1 MKNSP
6 GVSPTLLVDTHCHLD
21 VEPLGKDVAG
31 VLARARAAGVEQIV
45 APAYD
50 VASWP
55 VVAALGDGGRVFPA
69 LGLHPWVAHEELDLL
84 RLKEALLNCGA
95 VAVGEIGLDSKI
107 DSPALDVQLPV
118 FRAQLRLAREL
129 DLPVI
134 LHCRGAFAE
143 MLAILREEGPGLR
156 GVAHAF
162 SRGPEL
168 AQRFLDLGLHLGFG
182 GTITRPRARR
192 PRRSAEVV
200 PLDGIVLETDA
211 PSIGLEGIAA
221 EDVEPRHVA
230 DVAAALAELRGL
242 TLDTIGE
249 ATTRHARE
257 LFRLPAPPAVP

>member
-1 MKNSP
+1 VGAGR
-6 GVSPTLLVDTHCHLD
+6 GV
-21 VEPLGKDVAG
+21 G
-31 VLARARAAGVEQIV
+31 R
-45 APAYD
+45 
-50 VASWP
+50 
-55 VVAALGDGGRVFPA
+55 RVFPA
-69 LGLHPWVAHEELDLL
+69 LGLHPWVAHEELDLA
-84 RLKEALLNCGA
+84 RLKEALRGCGA

-107 DSPALDVQLPV
+107 DGPSLDVQVPV

-134 LHCRGAFAE
+134 LHCRGAFEE
-143 MLAILREEGPGLR
+143 MLAILNEEDSELR

-200 PLDGIVLETDA
+200 PLESIVLETDA
-211 PSIGLEGIAA
+211 PSIGLEGTAA

-230 DVAAALAELRGL
+230 GVAAALAELRGL
-242 TLDTIGE
+242 TLDTIAE

-257 LFRLPAPPAVP
+257 LFRLPASPALP

>member
-1 MKNSP
+1 MQ
-6 GVSPTLLVDTHCHLD
+6 LIDTHCHLD
-21 VEPLGKDVAG
+21 VEPLGRDTAG

-55 VVAALGDGGRVFPA
+55 VVAALADGGRIFPA
-69 LGLHPWVAHEELDLL
+69 LGLHPWVAHEELDLQ
-84 RLKEALLNCGA
+84 RLKKALLDCGA

-107 DSPALDVQLPV
+107 DSPSLDVQIPA
-118 FRAQLRLAREL
+118 FRSQLRLAREL

-143 MLAILREEGPGLR
+143 MLAILQEEGPELR

-182 GTITRPRARR
+182 GAVTRPRARR

-200 PLDGIVLETDA
+200 PLESIVLETDA
-211 PSIGLEGIAA
+211 PSIGLEGVVP
-221 EDVEPRHVA
+221 EHVEPRHVV
-230 DVAAALAELRGL
+230 DVAVALAELRGL
-242 TLDTIGE
+242 TLDTLAE
-249 ATTRHARE
+249 ATTKHARE
-257 LFRLPAPPAVP
+257 LFRLPAFP